1 MNDSV
6 RDERDVAIKSMG
18 LYHHVDRVVNEL
30 RELGKAEGEPLQVN
44 DLTSFD
50 QLHYHGTDAVDEAI
64 RMMGIGAESSVLE
77 IGSGFG
83 GPARHL
89 AAASG
94 AAVTALELQ
103 EDHHLMAV
111 NLTLRCGLADRVSH
125 VCGDFLTHPLDGTRF
140 DAIASWLALYHIP
153 GRGVLLDRCRTLL
166 ADSGFFYAEDLYERR
181 PFDGTERARLSSE
194 LFANELTSSDRYRRD
209 LVEAGFEV
217 VVMDD
222 MTDDWTAFT
231 EIRLAEY
238 VAQRERHLRVHGDA
252 VFETMCGFYE
262 TMVRLFAGGKLGGI
276 RVVARRG

>member
-1 MNDSV
+1 MGPLRSRPDAFNIRNSFLIHDHPGPGDLSRPITFDSQARSPPV
-6 RDERDVAIKSMG
+6 RIKNAWP
-18 LYHHVDRVVNEL
+18 LP
-30 RELGKAEGEPLQVN
+30 EG
-44 DLTSFD
+44 
-50 QLHYHGTDAVDEAI
+50 
-64 RMMGIGAESSVLE
+64 
-77 IGSGFG
+77 
-83 GPARHL
+83 
-89 AAASG
+89 
-94 AAVTALELQ
+94 
-103 EDHHLMAV
+103 
-111 NLTLRCGLADRVSH
+111 
-125 VCGDFLTHPLDGTRF
+125 RF

-166 ADSGFFYAEDLYERR
+166 ADSGFFFAEDLYERR

-231 EIRLAEY
+231 QIRLAEY
-238 VAQRERHLRVHGDA
+238 VKQRERHLRVHGEA